1 ALTKNLN
8 SVEARTNKDKM
19 ATIHLTVGIQN
30 LSHLKSIVDKIKAV
44 PDVYSVRRTN
54 G

>member
-1 ALTKNLN
+1 
-8 SVEARTNKDKM
+8 
-19 ATIHLTVGIQN
+19 TVKIQN
-30 LSHLKSIVDKIKAV
+30 LSHLKTIVDKIRSV